1 MLGLSAQGGGLSGS
15 GAELRRRGLHSVIDS
30 GGGRANS
37 LQRAAMLVLVQF
49 LMMMMMM
56 KSEVASENITVSAQS
71 GDPVLLSSDQLK
83 TRTEDRWD
91 FRWTHLHLML
101 SLKNNVTTCPHGRCK
116 LLSDGSLSFT
126 TVQPEDAGNYSLE
139 VFDRKGTRRRR
150 THFLLRVEVK
160 SSHNMWLW
168 ICCPLLVLLP
178 LVFIILFVLRKRNQ
192 RTTTRN
198 KEENVYMPMHSY
210 HGNTRTFGKQE
221 EGEESPYV
229 PCHPAGSMK
238 TLISQQN
245 SPDAEDVYE

>member
-1 MLGLSAQGGGLSGS
+1 
-15 GAELRRRGLHSVIDS
+15 
-30 GGGRANS
+30 
-37 LQRAAMLVLVQF
+37 MLVLVQL
-49 LMMMMMM
+49 LMMMMMKMM
-56 KSEVASENITVSAQS
+56 KSEVASENITVTAQS

-91 FRWTHLHLML
+91 FRWTQLHLML
-101 SLKNNVTTCPHGRCK
+101 SLKNNVTTCPHGRCS
-116 LLSDGSLSFT
+116 LLRDGSLSFT

-139 VFDRKGTRRRR
+139 VFDRNGTRRRR

-178 LVFIILFVLRKRNQ
+178 LVFIILFVLRKRSQ
-192 RTTTRN
+192 RTTTRH

-210 HGNTRTFGKQE
+210 HGNKRTFGKQE
-221 EGEESPYV
+221 GGEESPYV

-238 TLISQQN
+238 TLISQQK